1 VVECLLCNR
10 ETLSSNKQTKELE
23 RDFVEGEAKQC
34 GYSYRL
40 VKIFFQILT

>member
-34 GYSYRL
+34 SEFRGGFYP
-40 VKIFFQILT
+40 